1 MSGLS
6 PVQNNQYGIP
16 QAHGAP
22 NPAPTTG
29 GLTELYNFDVFD
41 MVRRKIWLI
50 LFFTLLGVAL
60 ALLFFFK
67 APKTYRSTAKVFVD
81 EKSAPSLNDGES
93 YNQNTVEKYIEIL
106 RSSATLKHAIKDGKF
121 EQMEIFEDVDSII
134 RHLRD
139 GKSLIAKSADVK
151 SNSGVIKISFD
162 SGDVE
167 ETQKVLQS
175 IVSAFGKYIDS
186 DAKDIGGKTTD
197 LWTTLHESMIV
208 RQREVQT
215 EIEQLMGLPEMLV
228 VDGRVQNPF
237 QLQQARLHEELH
249 EMRRERTKLE
259 ARISAI
265 QQAKAMGK
273 NPEPL
278 MRGVLQLSLIHISEP
293 TRPY

>member
-1 MSGLS
+1 M
-6 PVQNNQYGIP
+6 
-16 QAHGAP
+16 
-22 NPAPTTG
+22 
-29 GLTELYNFDVFD
+29 
-41 MVRRKIWLI
+41 
-50 LFFTLLGVAL
+50 
-60 ALLFFFK
+60 
-67 APKTYRSTAKVFVD
+67 
-81 EKSAPSLNDGES
+81 
-93 YNQNTVEKYIEIL
+93 
-106 RSSATLKHAIKDGKF
+106 
-121 EQMEIFEDVDSII
+121 
-134 RHLRD
+134 
-139 GKSLIAKSADVK
+139 
-151 SNSGVIKISFD
+151 
-162 SGDVE
+162 E

-278 MRGVLQLSLIHISEP
+278 MRGVPVSYTHLTLP
-293 TRPY
+293 TICSV